1 MAVASVYELPVPTE
15 FATFFVSSE
24 AALSVHPTLSNAPAR
39 KTYYLAKWMPFFEG
53 GEYLIRCVAEDASL
67 WLSTQERDNS
77 RSIHFTKRDSGPQEA
92 TIFLPRGR
100 QRFDIIL
107 TNVSVAADAASR
119 CFLAFSIWKAG
130 KLIYA
135 SSAAGWVF
143 DQTKIADADVPALG
157 DWRLDLPV
165 FTVLPNWA
173 NPVIERIAYSTE
185 ILPSEADIEQR
196 RALRA
201 QPRRSFEAAFARH
214 DAVRSRIDN
223 FIVGLGKNL
232 CLVPVW
238 HEQYPLQAPLGSTL
252 TFPADTVE
260 KREFRSAGLCLA
272 MGKNPSNYEVLVI
285 DEVDYGTDTISFVTP
300 PVKTWGVGDRIT
312 PLLLARILD
321 NPSMNNPTDRVGLV
335 SLRFTIDD
343 AEPVLFAP
351 SWGYC
356 SPVFRFRVDR
366 GTDISFGYDRSTA
379 FVTADDTGAIDVY
392 DPEQR
397 QRITVRAGMQ
407 LCGRDE
413 VVAFRKFIDMAR
425 GRAIRFWMPSF
436 TADMQ
441 AITDINADYIDVRG
455 AGFFDYLRSQ
465 QEFRNWIAIEYSD
478 GRPTIYREIDSF
490 EKLTDSI
497 DRVNLKLDVALSEV
511 EAISRISFMLPV
523 RFDQDGFELHHLVD
537 DSSAV
542 LTTVAVRTADLYE
555 MEPIDCGTTSL
566 TYPLESIDAVDIGF
580 VVFGAQL
587 WKIDRE
593 AVDIGFVVTSMTN
606 TQTVR
611 YADTTML
618 DEAVD
623 IEFIVTSATLVH
635 TVSYETTT
643 MNDEAFDIGFVV
655 LSATLVRTV
664 IENDYGP
671 EGFDIGF
678 QVNSATLV

>member
-1 MAVASVYELPVPTE
+1 VAVASVYELAVPAE
-15 FATFFVSSE
+15 FSTFFVNSE
-24 AALSVHPTLSNAPAR
+24 AALSVHPALSNAPAR

-67 WLSTQERDNS
+67 WLSTQESNNS

-107 TNVSVAADAASR
+107 TNVSTVADAASR

-130 KLIYA
+130 KLIYT

-143 DQTKIADADVPALG
+143 DQAKIVDADVPALG

-185 ILPSEADIEQR
+185 ILPSESDVEQR

-201 QPRRSFEAAFARH
+201 QPRRSFEATFARH
-214 DAVRSRIDN
+214 DAARSRLDN

-238 HEQYPLQAPLGSTL
+238 PEQYPLHTSLGATL
-252 TFPADTVE
+252 TLPSTTAK
-260 KREFRSAGLCLA
+260 KRAFREGGLCLA

-285 DEVDYGTDTISFVTP
+285 NEVNFDTDTISFVAP

-312 PLLLARILD
+312 PLLVARILD
-321 NPSMNNPTDRVGLV
+321 NASMDNPTDRVGLV
-335 SLRFTIDD
+335 SLRFTVDD
-343 AEPVLFAP
+343 SEPAVFAP

-356 SPVFRFRVDR
+356 APVFRFRIDR
-366 GTDISFGYDRSTA
+366 GTDITFGYDRSTA
-379 FVTADDTGAIDVY
+379 FVDADDMGSVDVY

-397 QRITVRAGMQ
+397 ERITVRAGMQ
-407 LCGRDE
+407 LRGRDE
-413 VVAFRKFIDMAR
+413 VIAFRQFIDMAR

-436 TADMQ
+436 IADMQ
-441 AITDINADYIDVRG
+441 AISNIDGDYIDVRG

-465 QEFRNWIAIEYSD
+465 QEFRNWLAIEYSD
-478 GRPTIYREIDSF
+478 GRPTIYREIDVF

-497 DRVNLKLDVALSEV
+497 DRVHLKLAVALSEV
-511 EAISRISFMLPV
+511 AAIRRISFMLPV
-523 RFDQDGFELHHLVD
+523 RFDQDGFELQHLVD
-537 DSSAV
+537 ESAAV
-542 LTTVAVRTADLYE
+542 LTTIAVRTADLHE
-555 MEPIDCGTTSL
+555 MEPIECGATSL
-566 TYPLESIDAVDIGF
+566 TYPLEAVDAVDVGF
-580 VVFGAQL
+580 SAIGAQL
-587 WKIDRE
+587 WKLLPE
-593 AVDIGFVVTSMTN
+593 AIDIGFVVTAA
-606 TQTVR
+606 TVTGGGV
-611 YADTTML
+611 ANDML

-623 IEFIVTSATLVH
+623 IGFAITAGALVV
-635 TVSYETTT
+635 TVSYGSTT
-643 MNDEAFDIGFVV
+643 MNDEAIDIGFVV
-655 LSATLVRTV
+655 TNLQLVGAAITLNMAA
-664 IENDYGP
+664 EA
-671 EGFDIGF
+671 FDIGF
-678 QVNSATLV
+678 QITSATLV

>member
-15 FATFFVSSE
+15 FSTFFVSSE
-24 AALSVHPTLSNAPAR
+24 AALSVHSALSNAPAR
-39 KTYYLAKWMPFFEG
+39 KTYYLSKWMPFFEG

-67 WLSTQERDNS
+67 WLSTQESNNS

-107 TNVSVAADAASR
+107 TNVSSVADAASR
-119 CFLAFSIWKAG
+119 CFVAFSIWKSG
-130 KLIYA
+130 KLIYT

-143 DQTKIADADVPALG
+143 DQAKIADVDVPPLG

-196 RALRA
+196 RALRI

-214 DAVRSRIDN
+214 DAVRSRLDN

-232 CLVPVW
+232 CLVPLW
-238 HEQYPLQAPLGSTL
+238 HEQYPLQGTLGSTL
-252 TFPADTVE
+252 TFPGATIE
-260 KREFRSAGLCLA
+260 KREFRSGGMCLV
-272 MGKNPSNYEVLVI
+272 MGKNPSNYEVLIVNEI
-285 DEVDYGTDTISFVTP
+285 NFDTDTISFVTP
-300 PVKTWGVGDRIT
+300 PAKTWGIGDRIT
-312 PLLLARILD
+312 PLLVARILD
-321 NPSMNNPTDRVGLV
+321 NPSMDNPTDRVGLV

-343 AEPVLFAP
+343 SEPARFAP
-351 SWGYC
+351 SWNYC

-366 GTDISFGYDRSTA
+366 GTDITFGYDRSTA
-379 FVTADDTGAIDVY
+379 FVEADEIGPVDVY

-397 QRITVRAGMQ
+397 ERITVRAGMQ
-407 LCGRDE
+407 LRGREE
-413 VVAFRKFIDMAR
+413 VVAFRQFIDMAR

-441 AITDINADYIDVRG
+441 AVADINGNYIDVRG

-465 QEFRNWIAIEYSD
+465 QEFRNWLGVEFSD
-478 GRPTIYREIDSF
+478 GRPSIYREIDRF
-490 EKLTDSI
+490 EKLTDFI
-497 DRVNLKLDVALSEV
+497 DRVYLKLDVALSEV
-511 EAISRISFMLPV
+511 SAIRRISFMLPV
-523 RFDQDGFELHHLVD
+523 RFDQDGFEIQHLVD
-537 DSSAV
+537 DCAAV
-542 LTTVAVRTADLYE
+542 LTTIAVRTADLYE

-593 AVDIGFVVTSMTN
+593 ALDIGFVVTSMTN
-606 TQTVR
+606 TPTVS
-611 YADTTML
+611 YGLTTML
-618 DEAVD
+618 DEAFD
-623 IEFIVTSATLVH
+623 IGFIVTAAALVH
-635 TVSYETTT
+635 TVGYESTT
-643 MNDEAFDIGFVV
+643 MNDEAFDISFAVV
-655 LSATLVRTV
+655 SATLVKTV
-664 IENDYGP
+664 IQNDYGP
-671 EGFDIGF
+671 EGFNIGF
-678 QVNSATLV
+678 QVTNATLV